1 MKISCVIN
9 SVPRTFDADPSMKL
23 RELLVQ
29 AGHVCVRDSD
39 DSEGFCGSDTILM
52 DGKPPV
58 SFSYSREISRFL
70 RCLPLCR
77 TN

>member
-29 AGHVCVRDSD
+29 ATCACVTAMTAKASAEAIP
-39 DSEGFCGSDTILM
+39 S
-52 DGKPPV
+52 
-58 SFSYSREISRFL
+58 
-70 RCLPLCR
+70 
-77 TN
+77 